1 MPKLKLLILDANVVI
16 FLFENDLWQPVLA
29 RCEIHLSR
37 IVAEDEV
44 RYYHGREADKLI
56 DLSDDITQG
65 RIRLFDLSTTELKQ
79 FVDQFDP
86 LYLDRLDP
94 GESESLAYLVLAK
107 EEYLISSGDAIVYKV
122 LGNLNRGHQGISME
136 EVLKQVGLARSKI
149 PRQYSKQFR
158 ESYTKEGEQ
167 DSIRGR
173 GLKSK
178 K

>member
-16 FLFENDLWQPVLA
+16 YLFENGLWQKVLA
-29 RCEIHLSR
+29 QCEIHLSR

-44 RYYHGREADKLI
+44 RFYHGRETDKLI
-56 DLSDDITQG
+56 DLSDDINQK
-65 RIRLFDLSTTELKQ
+65 RLQLFDISRSDLDQ
-79 FVDQFDP
+79 FLDQFDP
-86 LYLDRLDP
+86 LYVDRLDP
-94 GESESLAYLVLAK
+94 GESESLAFLILAK

-122 LGNLNRGHQGISME
+122 LGNLSRSHQGISME
-136 EVLKQVGLARSKI
+136 EVLQKVGLTRSKF

-158 ESYTKEGEQ
+158 ERYTKEGEQ

-173 GLKSK
+173 GMKQK

>member
-16 FLFENDLWQPVLA
+16 FLFENGLWQQVQA

-44 RYYHGREADKLI
+44 RYYHGRDADKLV
-56 DLSDDITQG
+56 DLSDDVTQG
-65 RIRLFDLSTTELKQ
+65 RVHLFDLAPSDLKQ

-94 GESESLAYLVLAK
+94 GESESLAFLVLAK
-107 EEYLISSGDAIVYKV
+107 EEYFISSGDAIVYKV
-122 LGNLNRGHQGISME
+122 LGNLNRGHQGISVE
-136 EVLKQVGLARSKI
+136 EVLQQIGLSRSKM
-149 PRQYSKQFR
+149 PRQYCKQFR
-158 ESYTKEGEQ
+158 DSYTKEGEQ

-173 GLKSK
+173 GK
-178 K
+178 KPKK

>member
-16 FLFENDLWQPVLA
+16 FLFENGLWQQVLA

-56 DLSDDITQG
+56 DLSDDVTQG
-65 RIRLFDLSTTELKQ
+65 RVHLFDLAPSDLKQ

-94 GESESLAYLVLAK
+94 GESESLAFLVLAK
-107 EEYLISSGDAIVYKV
+107 EEYFISSGDAIVYKRVQGAGKPQPWAPGDFGRGSPSTDRAVTKQDAQAV
-122 LGNLNRGHQGISME
+122 LQAVQGI
-136 EVLKQVGLARSKI
+136 VH
-149 PRQYSKQFR
+149 
-158 ESYTKEGEQ
+158 EG
-167 DSIRGR
+167 G
-173 GLKSK
+173 
-178 K
+178 

>member
-16 FLFENDLWQPVLA
+16 FLFENGLWQQVLA

-44 RYYHGREADKLI
+44 RYYHGRDADKLI
-56 DLSDDITQG
+56 DLSDDVTHG
-65 RIRLFDLSTTELKQ
+65 RVHLFDLAPSDLKQ

-94 GESESLAYLVLAK
+94 GESESLAFLVLAK
-107 EEYLISSGDAIVYKV
+107 EEYLISSADAIVFKV
-122 LGNLNRGHQGISME
+122 LGNLNRGHQGISVE
-136 EVLKQVGLARSKI
+136 EVLQQIGQSRSKI
-149 PRQYSKQFR
+149 PRQYSKQFK

-173 GLKSK
+173 GKKPSK
-178 K
+178 

>member
-16 FLFENDLWQPVLA
+16 YLFENGLWQKVLA
-29 RCEIHLSR
+29 QCEIHLSR

-65 RIRLFDLSTTELKQ
+65 RLHLFDLSPTELKQ

-86 LYLDRLDP
+86 LYVDRLDP
-94 GESESLAYLVLAK
+94 GESESLAFLILAR

-136 EVLKQVGLARSKI
+136 EVLQQIGMTRSKI

-158 ESYTKEGEQ
+158 EVTTREGEQ

-173 GLKSK
+173 GMKPTK
-178 K
+178 

>member
-16 FLFENDLWQPVLA
+16 FLFENDLWQQVLA

-44 RYYHGREADKLI
+44 RYYHGKEADKEI
-56 DLSDDITQG
+56 DLSNDVTQG
-65 RIRLFDLSTTELKQ
+65 RVHLFDLTPTDLKT

-94 GESESLAYLVLAK
+94 GESESLAFLVIAK
-107 EEYLISSGDAIVYKV
+107 DEYLISSGDAIVYRV

-136 EVLKQVGLARSKI
+136 EVLQQIGMTRSKI

-158 ESYTKEGEQ
+158 EATTKEGEQ

-173 GLKSK
+173 GMKPRK
-178 K
+178 

>member
-16 FLFENDLWQPVLA
+16 YLFENGLWQQVLA

-44 RYYHGREADKLI
+44 RYYHGKEADKLI
-56 DLSDDITQG
+56 DLSDDITHG
-65 RIRLFDLSTTELKQ
+65 RVQLFDLTLTDLKQ

-86 LYLDRLDP
+86 LYVERLDP
-94 GESESLAYLVLAK
+94 GESESLAFLFLAK
-107 EEYLISSGDAIVYKV
+107 DEYLISSGDAIVYKV

-136 EVLKQVGLARSKI
+136 EVLQQIGMTRSKI

-158 ESYTKEGEQ
+158 EATTKEGEQ

-173 GLKSK
+173 GMKPK

>member
-1 MPKLKLLILDANVVI
+1 MPKLKLLILDANAVI
-16 FLFENDLWQPVLA
+16 FLFENGLWQQVLA
-29 RCEIHLSR
+29 RCEVHLSR

-44 RYYHGREADKLI
+44 RYYRGREADKLI
-56 DLSDDITQG
+56 DLSNDVT
-65 RIRLFDLSTTELKQ
+65 RKRVHLFDLTPTDLKH

-94 GESESLAYLVLAK
+94 GESESLAFLVLAK
-107 EEYLISSGDAIVYKV
+107 EEYVISSGDAIVYRV
-122 LGNLNRGHQGISME
+122 LGNLNRSHQGISIE
-136 EVLKQVGLARSKI
+136 EVLQQIGLTRRKI

-158 ESYTKEGEQ
+158 EATTKEGEQ

-173 GLKSK
+173 GMKPK